1 MYRGFVAMLLLSL
14 ATSAT
19 AQIPPR
25 SISAP
30 RAEVDDAFLSY
41 LHGILYSDA
50 VLEIDG
56 ETLAREFPEFVPDRP
71 TPFNDIELLTRT
83 RSAVTAASAEPGQ
96 LTIRFSVPL
105 RYEVPVD
112 ILGHHPVELQG
123 SRVITFEE
131 SIRPSGPNSRAGSL
145 PQVDVPSAV
154 SELLVM
160 TLVSGYMRVD
170 IAPWLDF
177 VSGRLFEDVDV
188 ALIALVRYRD
198 KWFALLGGYSPSDR
212 PMTGV
217 LNMQT
222 SRFLVNPPRLLT
234 RLARDLVENTTPA
247 GQAP

>member
-1 MYRGFVAMLLLSL
+1 MLLLSL

-41 LHGILYSDA
+41 LHGILYADA
-50 VLEIDG
+50 ELEIDG

-83 RSAVTAASAEPGQ
+83 RSGVTAAGAEPGQ

-131 SIRPSGPNSRAGSL
+131 SIRPSSPVNRAGSL
-145 PQVDVPSAV
+145 AHLEIPPTVT
-154 SELLVM
+154 ELLVM

-170 IAPWLDF
+170 FAPWLDF
-177 VSGRLFEDVDV
+177 VSGPLLEDVDV
-188 ALIALVRYRD
+188 VLIAVARYRD
-198 KWFALLGGYSPSDR
+198 RWFAILGGYSPNNR

-217 LNMQT
+217 LDMRT
-222 SRFLVNPPRLLT
+222 SRFLVSPPRLLT
-234 RLARDLVENTTPA
+234 RLARNLVEITDLAEQTP
-247 GQAP
+247 